1 MNLKRIFL
9 SLTAIACAS
18 VSSATLAVNVV
29 DHDLVQPIY
38 TGASAL
44 EMYYQPLLYVTDKGC
59 VPYPAVDSAGNVSGG
74 LKAAGSPNGDC
85 TSSIGQV
92 YSRYTPYAN
101 MCAIMYSWFMPK
113 DMPPSGIGG
122 HRYEWEGIIVW
133 LQSCN
138 VGAAIVSINYSEH
151 GGWSVNA
158 SPPTWVGATGY
169 ATYGVHPLVV
179 YHAPD
184 YFLDHHPDPTYT
196 MGGTQPLVGWGN
208 LPAPALDV
216 IDNFNFSAATP
227 PLNDTT
233 FQNNLSAGLSST
245 LIHNP

>member
-1 MNLKRIFL
+1 MRPVSIVSLLKAKLDAPTGETSVGERDAQRGRREFPGARKSAVHETEMRSTDAAPAITQQPGRNHSKGKLTMNLKRIFL

-113 DMPPSGIGG
+113 DMPPSGICG
-122 HRYEWEGIIVW
+122 HRY
-133 LQSCN
+133 
-138 VGAAIVSINYSEH
+138 
-151 GGWSVNA
+151 
-158 SPPTWVGATGY
+158 
-169 ATYGVHPLVV
+169 
-179 YHAPD
+179 
-184 YFLDHHPDPTYT
+184 
-196 MGGTQPLVGWGN
+196 
-208 LPAPALDV
+208 
-216 IDNFNFSAATP
+216 
-227 PLNDTT
+227 
-233 FQNNLSAGLSST
+233 
-245 LIHNP
+245 